1 MKNNWFIGLQRILKG
16 LGRDIFRNPLLVSD
30 IIIFRTKITL
40 GTVKNG
46 TSAFKETRILTVT
59 VPFKTTEEQEKQCV
73 RLVILCM

>member
-1 MKNNWFIGLQRILKG
+1 MKG
-16 LGRDIFRNPLLVSD
+16 LGRDVFRNPLVLLISD

-59 VPFKTTEEQEKQCV
+59 VPVKTTEKEKN
-73 RLVILCM
+73 RA